1 MSPFLSDCVGFGCV
15 SGSNNSGFI
24 AGLRNVLAS
33 LNNMVDHRLDL
44 TYIMRRWGG
53 ERLPDPLG
61 HPPTAKPLPRY
72 RNSQNHF

>member
-1 MSPFLSDCVGFGCV
+1 MSPFLSDCVDFGCV

-24 AGLRNVLAS
+24 AGLRNVLVS

-53 ERLPDPLG
+53 
-61 HPPTAKPLPRY
+61 
-72 RNSQNHF
+72 